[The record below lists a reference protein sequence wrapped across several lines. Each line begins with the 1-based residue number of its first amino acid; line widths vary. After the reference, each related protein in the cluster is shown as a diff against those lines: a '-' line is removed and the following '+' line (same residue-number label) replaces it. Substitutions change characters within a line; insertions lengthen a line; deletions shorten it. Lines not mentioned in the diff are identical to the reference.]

1 MLIMI
6 FGVAICTFLSWH
18 WLVSTDNMSLLD
30 RIKSFWRYKQKSTHS
45 ENDKSKKSNF
55 RICFWIN
62 AILLFFFNIL
72 QILYIFV
79 FGANLTSQSYLG
91 LECYTML
98 LTLFILIAFSWWMFL
113 FKDFEKMNEEQKF
126 FILYIGVSFIA
137 LYMTANNLDF
147 LPNRVKYLFNIFYL
161 AMPVFVVNEIQQ
173 IKGK

>member
-1 MLIMI
+1 
-6 FGVAICTFLSWH
+6 
-18 WLVSTDNMSLLD
+18 
-30 RIKSFWRYKQKSTHS
+30 
-45 ENDKSKKSNF
+45 
-55 RICFWIN
+55 
-62 AILLFFFNIL
+62 
-72 QILYIFV
+72 
-79 FGANLTSQSYLG
+79 
-91 LECYTML
+91 ML